1 MDVNEAAKEY
11 SGKESH
17 PLNNAFIAGAKWQEE
32 HSKCEMFEDLEEELK
47 EWMEYGP
54 HTNFPWCTIPDAIE
68 ITARHFAD
76 WQKAKDYKMYAHV
89 SLRNIHDAWQEL
101 IKNNPDIRNTP
112 AVCFAR
118 GADWQKEQDKETI
131 EVAEDHAMFAGMNMV
146 LDNPEKYGLQKI
158 NKDGTLQNS

>member
-1 MDVNEAAKEY
+1 MDIN
-11 SGKESH
+11 
-17 PLNNAFIAGAKWQEE
+17 EE
-32 HSKCEMFEDLEEELK
+32 HKDLEEELK

-76 WQKAKDYKMYAHV
+76 WQREKDYKMHAHV
-89 SLRNIHDAWQEL
+89 SLRDIHDAWQEL

-112 AVCFAR
+112 GVCFAR

-131 EVAEDHAMFAGMNMV
+131 ELAEDHAMLAGMNKMSEMIKNKIEERQKYLEEHNFHSMV
-146 LDNPEKYGLQKI
+146 EELDNL
-158 NKDGTLQNS
+158 LSML

>member
-1 MDVNEAAKEY
+1 MIKVEEAAEKWRKTY
-11 SGKESH
+11 CPNAPSVYD
-17 PLNNAFIAGAKWQEE
+17 AFIAGAKWQEE
-32 HSKCEMFEDLEEELK
+32 QSKCETFDNLEEELK

-68 ITARHFAD
+68 ITARHF
-76 WQKAKDYKMYAHV
+76 
-89 SLRNIHDAWQEL
+89 
-101 IKNNPDIRNTP
+101 
-112 AVCFAR
+112 
-118 GADWQKEQDKETI
+118 ADWQKEQDKETI

>member
-76 WQKAKDYKMYAHV
+76 WQK
-89 SLRNIHDAWQEL
+89 
-101 IKNNPDIRNTP
+101 
-112 AVCFAR
+112 
-118 GADWQKEQDKETI
+118 EQDKETI

-158 NKDGTLQNS
+158 DKDGTLQNS

>member
-1 MDVNEAAKEY
+1 MDINEAAKEY

-32 HSKCEMFEDLEEELK
+32 K
-47 EWMEYGP
+47 
-54 HTNFPWCTIPDAIE
+54 
-68 ITARHFAD
+68 
-76 WQKAKDYKMYAHV
+76 
-89 SLRNIHDAWQEL
+89 
-101 IKNNPDIRNTP
+101 
-112 AVCFAR
+112 
-118 GADWQKEQDKETI
+118 DKETI